1 MSGRGKGG
9 TPKPGL
15 PTQAVYPLDR
25 ISTGDIKRDRDLAER
40 LLAFHWKYYTELAF
54 QRWQARDEIR
64 RALHEAA
71 RDRFE
76 FKAWQRVV
84 RYKRSLAPLSSAGS
98 LTDPGGRFNLG
109 DIDRPRFPAFP
120 ALYLAENKEIAL
132 QEALAQASSNVVK
145 QAGVE
150 LTALDMA
157 LAKPD
162 SILFAS
168 VSGLLD
174 SYIDLSDPQRLQPLI
189 EIIREFAVSGDVR
202 RMARALR
209 LPPPGIISRLD
220 QLRQELLKADWRA
233 YPIQVDAP
241 SNSRIFGQMVKEA
254 GIDGIVFPSKFGDG
268 RCLAMFPELLAD
280 SDSYAQLDDQ
290 PPDATVIRRLDRTT
304 WKALT

>member
-9 TPKPGL
+9 TPRPGL
-15 PTQAVYPLDR
+15 PTQAVYLLDR

-40 LLAFHWKYYTELAF
+40 LLAFHWQYYTELAF

-64 RALHEAA
+64 TALHEAA

-84 RYKRSLAPLSSAGS
+84 RYKWSLAPLSSAGS
-98 LTDPGGRFNLG
+98 LTDPGGRFNFG

-120 ALYLAENKEIAL
+120 ALYLAEDKEIAL
-132 QEALAQASSNVVK
+132 QESLAQSPSNVVK

-162 SILFAS
+162 SVLFAS

-174 SYIDLSDPQRLQPLI
+174 SYVDLSDPHRLQPLL
-189 EIIREFAVSGDVR
+189 EVIRGFKVSGEVR
-202 RMARALR
+202 RMARSLK

-220 QLRQELLKADWRA
+220 QLKQELLKADWRA

-241 SNSRIFGQMVKEA
+241 SNSQIFGQMVKEA
-254 GIDGIVFPSKFGDG
+254 GIDGIVFPSKFGEG
-268 RCLAMFPELLAD
+268 RCLALFPELLAN
-280 SDSYAQLDDQ
+280 SDSFAQLDDQ
-290 PPDATVIRRLDRTT
+290 PPDTRVVRRLDWTT
-304 WKALT
+304 WKLLV